1 MGAVL
6 VTGGAGYVGSHAAKA
21 LHEAGHEVVILDNLV
36 AGHREAVLG
45 LPLIQGD
52 IGDAS
57 VVRDVIRQHGVTTVM
72 HFAAFLDVGESV
84 RIPARYYW
92 NNVVNTLSL
101 LDAMVQE
108 KVPHFVF
115 SSTAAV
121 YGNPLE
127 APISESHQTRPINA
141 YGETKL
147 AVERALSHYERAYG
161 LRSICLRYFNAA
173 GADVSGEIGEDHRPE
188 IHLIPRAIAATT
200 GGPSLEIYG
209 DDYAT
214 NDGTCVRDYVHVSDL
229 GNSHVRALGV
239 LEAGGG
245 SAVYNIGSGRP
256 CSVREVVE
264 MVARVTGRP
273 VPHTMSVRREG
284 DPAVLFA
291 SSQLARTALNWQP
304 QYEDLKVIVETAWL
318 WHRTHP
324 RGYASM
330 ART

>member
-21 LHEAGHEVVILDNLV
+21 LHEAGREVVILDNLV

-127 APISESHQTRPINA
+127 TPISESHQTRPINA

-173 GADVSGEIGEDHRPE
+173 GADVSGEIGEDHR
-188 IHLIPRAIAATT
+188 
-200 GGPSLEIYG
+200 G
-209 DDYAT
+209 DNRRT
-214 NDGTCVRDYVHVSDL
+214 
-229 GNSHVRALGV
+229 
-239 LEAGGG
+239 
-245 SAVYNIGSGRP
+245 
-256 CSVREVVE
+256 
-264 MVARVTGRP
+264 VA
-273 VPHTMSVRREG
+273 
-284 DPAVLFA
+284 
-291 SSQLARTALNWQP
+291 
-304 QYEDLKVIVETAWL
+304 
-318 WHRTHP
+318 
-324 RGYASM
+324 
-330 ART
+330 

>member
-161 LRSICLRYFNAA
+161 LRSICLRYFN
-173 GADVSGEIGEDHRPE
+173 DNR
-188 IHLIPRAIAATT
+188 RT
-200 GGPSLEIYG
+200 
-209 DDYAT
+209 
-214 NDGTCVRDYVHVSDL
+214 
-229 GNSHVRALGV
+229 
-239 LEAGGG
+239 
-245 SAVYNIGSGRP
+245 
-256 CSVREVVE
+256 
-264 MVARVTGRP
+264 VA
-273 VPHTMSVRREG
+273 
-284 DPAVLFA
+284 
-291 SSQLARTALNWQP
+291 
-304 QYEDLKVIVETAWL
+304 
-318 WHRTHP
+318 
-324 RGYASM
+324 
-330 ART
+330 

>member
-1 MGAVL
+1 
-6 VTGGAGYVGSHAAKA
+6 
-21 LHEAGHEVVILDNLV
+21 VILDNLM
-36 AGHREAVLG
+36 AGHREAVRG

-57 VVRDVIRQHGVTTVM
+57 VIRDVIRQHCVTAVM

-121 YGNPLE
+121 YGNPIE
-127 APISESHQTRPINA
+127 TPISETHPTRPINA

-147 AVERALSHYERAYG
+147 AVERALPHYERAYG
-161 LRSICLRYFNAA
+161 LRSICLRYFNAS
-173 GADVSGEIGEDHRPE
+173 GADASGEIGEDHRPE

-209 DDYAT
+209 DNYAT

-239 LEAGGG
+239 LEAGAG

-264 MVARVTGRP
+264 TVARVTGRP
-273 VPHTMSVRREG
+273 VPHTMSARREG